1 MQVNR
6 RVFLRGALGFPA
18 AATIAQFLGPFE
30 VMAAP
35 MRRQFKITA
44 VKALQLSVTLGTIL
58 RIDTDAGVSGY
69 GPAHG
74 TGPYVREVIK
84 EFMSNEGSAEGL
96 SLIGKDPLAIA
107 VHHHNMFY
115 AWAQRFRPVRVLG
128 GIDIALWD
136 LAGKILNTPVSKL
149 LGGNFRDEIV
159 CYSHCGH
166 TGNFWSKQEWGP
178 RAEDLKNEPAGFK
191 AFKVDLNDAIGV
203 IARQYVPS
211 LLPADIRRVALC
223 YDLAREAFGQDYDII
238 VHGHNELDVASS
250 VRVAEAVEHIK
261 PLWFEDPLA
270 VGFSESWLALRR
282 STRIPL
288 LTGEDLE
295 LIEDARPFIEHQAVD
310 FLQPD
315 LLQSGGITGVKV
327 IADLA
332 ASYRMPICL
341 HNVSGLLLNLASQQF
356 SAAIHNAPM
365 MECAR
370 GSDQAPAAKSNVP
383 VIKNGKMRVHSSPG
397 IGADLDEDYL
407 RAHLAPGEPWWG

>member
-1 MQVNR
+1 
-6 RVFLRGALGFPA
+6 
-18 AATIAQFLGPFE
+18 
-30 VMAAP
+30 
-35 MRRQFKITA
+35 
-44 VKALQLSVTLGTIL
+44 
-58 RIDTDAGVSGY
+58 
-69 GPAHG
+69 
-74 TGPYVREVIK
+74 
-84 EFMSNEGSAEGL
+84 MSNEGSAEGL
-96 SLIGKDPLAIA
+96 SLVGKDPLAIA

-115 AWAQRFRPVRVLG
+115 AWAQRFRPVRVLS

-136 LAGKILNTPVSKL
+136 LAGKILNAPVSKL

-166 TGNFWSKQEWGP
+166 TGNFWSKEEWGP

-223 YDLAREAFGQDYDII
+223 YDLAREAFGQDCDII

-270 VGFSESWLALRR
+270 VGFSESWMALRR

-407 RAHLAPGEPWWG
+407 KAHLAPGEPWWG

>member
-6 RVFLRGALGFPA
+6 RAFLRGALGIPA

-30 VMAAP
+30 VLAAS

-44 VKALQLSVTLGTIL
+44 VKALQLSVTPGTIL

-115 AWAQRFRPVRVLG
+115 AWAQRFRPVRVLS

-166 TGNFWSKQEWGP
+166 TGNFWSKEEWGP

-270 VGFSESWLALRR
+270 VGFSESWMALRR

-295 LIEDARPFIEHQAVD
+295 LIEEARPFIEHQAVD

-370 GSDQAPAAKSNVP
+370 GSDQAPAAKSNFP
-383 VIKNGKMRVHSSPG
+383 VIKNGKMQVHSSPG

>member
-1 MQVNR
+1 MGAAFPARSGSQRNR
-6 RVFLRGALGFPA
+6 YRALGSC
-18 AATIAQFLGPFE
+18 
-30 VMAAP
+30 
-35 MRRQFKITA
+35 RQN
-44 VKALQLSVTLGTIL
+44 SEY
-58 RIDTDAGVSGY
+58 AGIEAS
-69 GPAHG
+69 
-74 TGPYVREVIK
+74 R
-84 EFMSNEGSAEGL
+84 
-96 SLIGKDPLAIA
+96 
-107 VHHHNMFY
+107 
-115 AWAQRFRPVRVLG
+115 
-128 GIDIALWD
+128 
-136 LAGKILNTPVSKL
+136 
-149 LGGNFRDEIV
+149 GNFRDEIV
-159 CYSHCGH
+159 CYSH

-315 LLQSGGITGVKV
+315 LLQSGGITGLSGFLPH
-327 IADLA
+327 ADLLA
-332 ASYRMPICL
+332 QRQRP
-341 HNVSGLLLNLASQQF
+341 ASQSGVTAVQRRD
-356 SAAIHNAPM
+356 P
-365 MECAR
+365 
-370 GSDQAPAAKSNVP
+370 
-383 VIKNGKMRVHSSPG
+383 
-397 IGADLDEDYL
+397 
-407 RAHLAPGEPWWG
+407 